1 MRMSDLLREARAQ
14 LDRAGVDPNDA
25 RRLAGAFLPGIVLE
39 LLEEAPPGFEAR
51 FRAGVAR
58 RAAREPLQLICGTV
72 GFRMVELAT
81 SSGVFIPR
89 VETEMVAGAAIAA
102 ARTALERRGSV
113 RVVDLCTGSGAIAAA
128 LASEVPAAQVWAV
141 ELDAR
146 ALDLAER
153 NLRGRR
159 VTLVAGDAATALPEL
174 DGTLDVVVANPPY
187 IPPDGVPRDPEV
199 RDWDPPRALYG
210 GGVDGLDVPR
220 AIMRRAA
227 ELLRPG
233 GVFVMEHGDLQGE
246 SVRAE
251 IAAVGAFTAIQTLP
265 DLAGRDRM
273 ARALRRGP
281 GEVGD

>member
-1 MRMSDLLREARAQ
+1 MSDLLREARAQ

-81 SSGVFIPR
+81 SAGVFIPR